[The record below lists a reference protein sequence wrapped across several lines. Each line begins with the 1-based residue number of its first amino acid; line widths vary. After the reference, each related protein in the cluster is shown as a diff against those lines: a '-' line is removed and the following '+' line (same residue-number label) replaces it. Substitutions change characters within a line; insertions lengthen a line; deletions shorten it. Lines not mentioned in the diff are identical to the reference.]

1 MDLVNRG
8 VISSAS
14 NTGGHSHTLS
24 DVADAFVDNPREGDV
39 LTYSDNKWIASYS
52 PPTGSIMMWPTN
64 SEPTGWLFCE
74 GQEVAIDKYE
84 DLYKILLTTYGIIT
98 DGAGTG
104 TAGTTHFQ
112 LPDLRSKVPIG
123 AGQGYGTVYNANAT
137 TTTQGNLTTRTLGT
151 SYGMEGTKLI
161 ASMHLSHDHG
171 TSGGHG
177 HDTQSVD
184 GSNPTGTTV
193 KFATLAGGSG
203 YVGSGSRWPANNS
216 DTVVLTTGTHAHTAF
231 GTALAAGQVAVPII
245 PPALALNFI
254 IKT

>member
-98 DGAGTG
+98 NGAGTG

-112 LPDLRSKVPIG
+112 LPDLRSRVPIG

-161 ASMHLSHDHG
+161 ASMHLAHDHG
-171 TSGGHG
+171 SSGAHQHIAVYYETSGGANDYNNDDG
-177 HDTQSVD
+177 VNFGVDTQ
-184 GSNPTGTTV
+184 TGVQGPMNITTS
-193 KFATLAGGSG
+193 AGG
-203 YVGSGSRWPANNS
+203 GSH
-216 DTVVLTTGTHAHTAF
+216 THTAF

-254 IKT
+254 IKI